1 MPMLETE
8 CTVGKYQFSI
18 AFAEPRPDEEEQRIE
33 ALTRW
38 LLEEFKRMEEE
49 PHVEARIAG

>member
-1 MPMLETE
+1 MLETE

-18 AFAEPRPDEEEQRIE
+18 GFEEPRPNEEEQRIE

-38 LLEEFKRMEEE
+38 LLDEFKRQEEE
-49 PHVEARIAG
+49 ESHVETRVAG